1 MSDNEEYGGQ
11 RDDEV
16 VADDAGP
23 SQAEQLVTETS
34 HHASDSI
41 PADAQVPEQP
51 EPAIA
56 AVSASG
62 ILPSVPANGSHEG
75 QSNDVDPLD
84 HARVTVAPLVALVAA
99 PLVASVPPLVSEF
112 ERGRLAG
119 LAAASQSQVELRA
132 PGITS
137 LPQGSPQI
145 GRPVNRALFVPP
157 IGSIQGAIRPQVF
170 DAMLPEGRLH
180 ANVLDPGYA
189 TIDPSGLPPALG
201 ASIGGLSALV
211 GTFRNRATAMGI
223 ANAEVAVPTVADP
236 CPGAIPGNPAWI
248 LGGLASASPGGS
260 NGLSLT
266 DVPALLDNMNL
277 GSNPS
282 TRNPVKYLSVV
293 SQYCRGK
300 EYHGMQLHLTP
311 AENRS
316 AYLTYRY
323 LSLIH
328 I

>member
-1 MSDNEEYGGQ
+1 MSDNEDYGGQ
-11 RDDEV
+11 HDEPF
-16 VADDAGP
+16 VADVAGP

-99 PLVASVPPLVSEF
+99 PLVAPPLPPLVSEF

-119 LAAASQSQVELRA
+119 LAAAGQSQVELRA

-137 LPQGSPQI
+137 LPQGGPQI
-145 GRPVNRALFVPP
+145 RRATNRALFVPP
-157 IGSIQGAIRPQVF
+157 IGSVQGAIRPQQF

-266 DVPALLDNMNL
+266 DVPALPALLDNMNL

-293 SQYCRGK
+293 S
-300 EYHGMQLHLTP
+300 
-311 AENRS
+311 
-316 AYLTYRY
+316 
-323 LSLIH
+323 
-328 I
+328 